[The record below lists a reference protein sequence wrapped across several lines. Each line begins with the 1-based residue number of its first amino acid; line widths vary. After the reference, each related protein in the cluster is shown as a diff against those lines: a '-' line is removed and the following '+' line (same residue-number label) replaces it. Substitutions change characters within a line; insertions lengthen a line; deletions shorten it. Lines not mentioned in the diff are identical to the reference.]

1 MTNSI
6 SPLSDIHPNARIGN
20 NVTIGPFCAIGE
32 NVSLGDGCIL
42 DSHVTLTGHT
52 TIGSENRFFPNA
64 VIGCEPQD
72 NAYVES
78 PTRVV
83 IGDRN
88 VFREGVTVHRGAPK
102 EDHTTWIGNDN
113 AFFANAHVAH
123 NCRIFNNVIL
133 VNGVLLG
140 GHVHVQDRAIISG
153 NTVVHHF
160 ATIGTLAFVS
170 GGGRVVRDVPPYML
184 GAGND
189 KFAIKTVNTVGMQR
203 SGISGDTI
211 LIVRK
216 ACRLLVKRNMDPAA
230 IRAQLVSDNE
240 TLPPEI
246 DTLLDALEY
255 SKQGKNGRGRE
266 QVRDLPDTPPGE
278 TIHLRKAA

>member
-1 MTNSI
+1 MANSI
-6 SPLSDIHPNARIGN
+6 SPLSHIHPNARIGSD
-20 NVTIGPFCAIGE
+20 VTIGPFCLIGE
-32 NVSLGDGCIL
+32 NVELGDRCVL

-52 TIGSENRFFPNA
+52 TIGTDNRFFPNA

-72 NAYVES
+72 SAYVES

-83 IGDRN
+83 IGNHN
-88 VFREGVTVHRGAPK
+88 VFREGVTVHRGAEK
-102 EDHTTWIGNDN
+102 EDHTTWIGDNN

-160 ATIGTLAFVS
+160 STVGTLAFVS

-189 KFAIKTVNTVGMQR
+189 KFTIKTVNTVGMQR
-203 SGISGDTI
+203 SGISRETI
-211 LIVRK
+211 LIIRK
-216 ACRLLVKRNMDPAA
+216 ACRLLTRRNMEAAA
-230 IRAQLVSDNE
+230 IRTQLASENE
-240 TLPPEI
+240 TLPPEL
-246 DTLLDALEY
+246 DTLLNAVQY
-255 SKQGKNGRGRE
+255 TRQGNNGRGRE
-266 QVRDLPDTPPGE
+266 QVRDLPDTPPGDSK
-278 TIHLRKAA
+278 LRKAA